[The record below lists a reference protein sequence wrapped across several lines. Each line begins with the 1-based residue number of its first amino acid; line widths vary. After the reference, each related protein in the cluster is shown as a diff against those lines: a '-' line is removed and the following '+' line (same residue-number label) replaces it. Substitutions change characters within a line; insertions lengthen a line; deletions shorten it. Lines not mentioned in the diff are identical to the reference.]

1 MSMSIL
7 NKFTHLYPVQKTLRF
22 ALDFPVGN
30 SLLNFKEDFDEEKQT
45 FKRDQ
50 KIQDAYQELKPKLD
64 QVHEWFIEKSL
75 TSKEARAINFEGYWK
90 RYEEKANL
98 DGIEKNLS
106 ENAYLTLDLETAEFD
121 TTALSAG
128 VYFAF

>member
-1 MSMSIL
+1 MSIL

-75 TSKEARAINFEGYWK
+75 TS
-90 RYEEKANL
+90 
-98 DGIEKNLS
+98 
-106 ENAYLTLDLETAEFD
+106 
-121 TTALSAG
+121 
-128 VYFAF
+128 